1 LTQGQ
6 NSDIENSFCEKWPVP
21 EKFKN
26 QKLKSNPARR
36 LCRTLILLFAFLFFI
51 RHTCG
56 GLIFATMSLEELR
69 KRIDDIDQR
78 LVELLNERA
87 RIVIEIGK
95 LKNKIDKPVYAPDRE
110 KEILSKIVKANKGP
124 LPDRCLVAI
133 WRELMSGSFVLEKPL
148 RIGYLGP
155 EGSFSHTAAMLK
167 FGQSVEYEPLADI
180 KSIFD
185 EVSKGHCDLGVVPI
199 ENTTGGSVTE
209 TFDAFID
216 LDVKGVDSDVKVIDS
231 PVKVCAEVQMAI
243 HHNLLA
249 NCSLKEVK
257 KIYSKPEVFTQ
268 CRNWLSATVEQVQTV
283 AVASTATAA
292 QMAAREPYTAAIGSS
307 AAAELYGLKS
317 ICENIED
324 ISNNIT
330 RFLVISREDAKP
342 TGEDKTAILFSTA
355 HKAGALAD
363 VLEVFKRHNINLT
376 NIESR
381 PSRKR
386 QWEYYFFVD
395 FLGHRTEKH
404 VQAGLKEACE
414 HCLHLS
420 VLGSFPRATDLL

>member
-1 LTQGQ
+1 
-6 NSDIENSFCEKWPVP
+6 
-21 EKFKN
+21 
-26 QKLKSNPARR
+26 
-36 LCRTLILLFAFLFFI
+36 
-51 RHTCG
+51 
-56 GLIFATMSLEELR
+56 MSLEELR
-69 KRIDDIDQR
+69 KQIDEIDQR
-78 LVELLNERA
+78 LVGLLNERA
-87 RIVIEIGK
+87 RVVIEVGK
-95 LKNKIDKPVYAPDRE
+95 LKSKAEKPIYAPDRE

-124 LPDRCLVAI
+124 LPDRCLAAI
-133 WRELMSGSFVLEKPL
+133 WRELMSGSFALEKPL

-155 EGSFSHTAAMLK
+155 DGSFSHTAAMLK
-167 FGQSVEYEPLADI
+167 FGQSVEYAPLADV

-216 LDVKGVDSDVKVIDS
+216 SD
-231 PVKVCAEVQMAI
+231 VKVCAEVQMAI

-249 NCSLKEVK
+249 NCPLEKVK

-268 CRNWLSATVEQVQTV
+268 CRNWLSATIKQVQTIP
-283 AVASTATAA
+283 VASTATAA
-292 QMAAREPYTAAIGSS
+292 QMAAGELNAAAIGSS
-307 AAAELYGLKS
+307 AAAELYGLK
-317 ICENIED
+317 IVCENIED
-324 ISNNIT
+324 MPNNVT
-330 RFLVISREDAKP
+330 RFLVISREDARP

-363 VLEVFKRHNINLT
+363 VLDVFKRYDINLT

-386 QWEYYFFVD
+386 QWEYYLFVD

-404 VQAGLKEACE
+404 VQEGLEEARK
-414 HCLHLS
+414 HCLQLS